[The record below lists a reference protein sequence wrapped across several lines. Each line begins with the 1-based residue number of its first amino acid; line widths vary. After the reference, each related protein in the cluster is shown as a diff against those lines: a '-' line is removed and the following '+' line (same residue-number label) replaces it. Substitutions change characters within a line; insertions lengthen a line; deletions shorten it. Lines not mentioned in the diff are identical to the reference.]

1 MIQLLVK
8 DLLWLRMA
16 DRDGIA
22 DALSSERLPAS
33 AAASADASESRGQD
47 NVHYGL
53 PNPLNRW
60 KEGA

>member
-8 DLLWLRMA
+8 DLLWLRMS

-22 DALSSERLPAS
+22 DALSSESLLVS
-33 AAASADASESRGQD
+33 NADASEGRGQD